1 MTKKKDWYHLY
12 NLNKN
17 NYPIYPRYKF
27 KKYTMGKD
35 IAIINFKTFLEL
47 HNIESEE
54 ISTDQNEIERYKNI
68 YFKYPFNYKKVLYKE
83 EPKVYNG
90 IHCPHCHADNPV
102 ENDWCYNSG
111 RFIG

>member
-1 MTKKKDWYHLY
+1 MY

-17 NYPIYPRYKF
+17 NYPIYPRYELLYEF

-90 IHCPHCHADNPV
+90 IPCPHCHADNPV
-102 ENDWCYNSG
+102 ENDWCYNCG